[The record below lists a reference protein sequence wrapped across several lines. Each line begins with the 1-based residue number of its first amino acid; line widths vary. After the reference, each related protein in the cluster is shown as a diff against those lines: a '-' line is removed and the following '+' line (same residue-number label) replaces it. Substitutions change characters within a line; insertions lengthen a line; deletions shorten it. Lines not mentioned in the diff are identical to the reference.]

1 LFEPGQNEARSAS
14 TMKPSVTLT
23 PLTSVSSAKG
33 DAADAL
39 VILIHSS
46 ATTPAKLAPGPLFQ
60 MLDGEVEGALSNYL
74 TRVRFVGE
82 RAAVRVVPTLGQLK
96 YAEIILVGV
105 GPEPCAPMTLAE
117 GVAIGVRAALAS
129 RPKVIHVVE
138 GDANLNAETGTL
150 GLDRHGLAG
159 LGAKLGAYQ
168 FERYYGE
175 KQKAHV
181 TLEKVC
187 VVAEKSAQK
196 SLDLGVRIADGVC
209 LARDLVN
216 EPPNELYPETFAA
229 RAKAIAKTERL
240 ECKVLDEKGLRAA
253 GMNLHLAVGQ
263 GSERKPRFV
272 HLTYRPAQ
280 VKGTIAFVGKG
291 ITFDSGG
298 LCIKPMQGM
307 ADMKSDMAGA
317 AAVLGLMSVVR
328 HLGLPIEIHGILG
341 LAENMPDG
349 AAYRPA
355 DVIVSL
361 SGKGVEIINTDAEG
375 RLVLADALTY
385 AARLKPDFIVDSA
398 TLTGATLISLG
409 PSYSAYFT
417 GHDELSTAMTKA
429 SLAAGEN
436 FWRMPLVEE
445 LAQELKSD
453 VTDLQ
458 HTGQRY
464 GGAITAALFLREF
477 VEGRP
482 WIHTDVP
489 GATFRDRAS
498 GLHPKGGTGHGVL
511 TFLELAYSHS
521 QKAIV
526 ETSRGGATPAAKKSR
541 TAKTQS
547 ARPTSAA
554 RRGKR

>member
-1 LFEPGQNEARSAS
+1 
-14 TMKPSVTLT
+14 
-23 PLTSVSSAKG
+23 
-33 DAADAL
+33 
-39 VILIHSS
+39 
-46 ATTPAKLAPGPLFQ
+46 
-60 MLDGEVEGALSNYL
+60 
-74 TRVRFVGE
+74 
-82 RAAVRVVPTLGQLK
+82 
-96 YAEIILVGV
+96 
-105 GPEPCAPMTLAE
+105 
-117 GVAIGVRAALAS
+117 
-129 RPKVIHVVE
+129 
-138 GDANLNAETGTL
+138 
-150 GLDRHGLAG
+150 
-159 LGAKLGAYQ
+159 
-168 FERYYGE
+168 
-175 KQKAHV
+175 
-181 TLEKVC
+181 
-187 VVAEKSAQK
+187 
-196 SLDLGVRIADGVC
+196 
-209 LARDLVN
+209 
-216 EPPNELYPETFAA
+216 
-229 RAKAIAKTERL
+229 
-240 ECKVLDEKGLRAA
+240 
-253 GMNLHLAVGQ
+253 
-263 GSERKPRFV
+263 
-272 HLTYRPAQ
+272 
-280 VKGTIAFVGKG
+280 
-291 ITFDSGG
+291 
-298 LCIKPMQGM
+298 M

-328 HLGLPIEIHGILG
+328 RLGLPVEVHGILG

-409 PSYSAYFT
+409 PSYSAFFT
-417 GHDELSTAMTKA
+417 GHDELSSAMTQA
-429 SLAAGEN
+429 SGAAGEN

-464 GGAITAALFLREF
+464 GGAISAALFLREF

-511 TFLELAYSHS
+511 TFLELAHRHG

-526 ETSRGGATPAAKKSR
+526 EGHALPSSQAKKPR
-541 TAKTQS
+541 TPRASKGR
-547 ARPTSAA
+547 APAA
-554 RRGKR
+554 RRARK